1 MITVVAAI
9 ISHDNK
15 ILIARRNR
23 NKSFGGLWEFPGGKV
38 EIGETYQD
46 ALKREIKEE
55 LSINIINIKYFG
67 TSKNDNIKLIAY
79 TANIKKDSIIKIN
92 EHEEIKWVLKNELR
106 DYKFTPADKVFV
118 HSLINSDKY

>member
-9 ISHDNK
+9 ISHDNR

-55 LSINIINIKYFG
+55 LSINIINFKYFG
-67 TSKNDNIKLIAY
+67 TSKNDTIKLIAY
-79 TANIKKDSIIKIN
+79 TANMKKDSIIKIN

-118 HSLINSDKY
+118 HSLISSDKY